1 MHISVLCVAL
11 FSAVQ
16 NPAQT
21 QGPDKS
27 LLGSIFGGLVKPDEP
42 GFALLIRY
50 GGKDVYTQAEGLRD
64 LRSKTKIDA
73 AYRFPPRFLH
83 QTVYRH
89 GHHAARP

>member
-73 AYRFPPRFLH
+73 AYKFPPRFLH